1 MALDRR
7 SFLAGTTASVAL
19 GASAAQANTQSIAS
33 MFLDREPFPVEDS
46 NAVEI
51 PQDFRRQLVQY
62 DTPERVGTVIVDPHN
77 HFLYLVMEAGMAL
90 RYGVGV
96 GRDGFEWQGASRI
109 ARKASWPTWTPPRTM
124 IQRQPEL
131 AIYAGGMPGG
141 PDNPLGA
148 RALYLYDGP
157 VDTLYRIH
165 GTHEPWSIG
174 TSVSSGCI
182 RLLNYEVIDLYQR
195 VPVGARVIVL

>member
-1 MALDRR
+1 MAMDRR
-7 SFLAGTTASVAL
+7 SFLAGTTASAAL
-19 GASAAQANTQSIAS
+19 GATAAHANSPSVAS
-33 MFLDREPFPVEDS
+33 MFLDREPFPVEDPS
-46 NAVEI
+46 AHEI
-51 PQDFRRQLVQY
+51 PQQFKRQLVEY
-62 DTPERVGTVIVDPHN
+62 TTTERVGTVIVDPNN
-77 HFLYLVMEAGMAL
+77 HYLYLIMEAGMAL

-96 GRDGFEWQGASRI
+96 GREGFEWKGASRI
-109 ARKASWPTWTPPRTM
+109 ARKAQWPTWTPPRTM

-141 PDNPLGA
+141 PENPLGA